1 MATHSLCWNDTV
13 PSNCRAGVVTIGN
26 FDGVHR
32 GHQQLLQ
39 ELRRQGRPA
48 LAVTFEPHPLQLLR
62 PELFQPLVTTVD
74 RRAALL
80 HQYGADHVLILAVTP
95 AFLQQTAREFFDEVV
110 CRRLD
115 ARVVVE
121 GPNFGFGYNREGS
134 VETLKVLCQEAG
146 RELIVV
152 PPLEWEGK
160 PISSSRVRNE
170 LLAGAV
176 EKARVLLGR
185 PFALEGIVGKGQ
197 ARGKTLGFPTAN
209 LEGVTT
215 LVPGD
220 GVYAVRALLQDKRY
234 SGAANIGPN
243 PTFAEKAR
251 KIEVHLIDFTGDLY
265 GQTLSVEFIE
275 RIRNTRPFASVQEL
289 KEQLARD
296 VEFAR
301 TAASQDPDRFPPSAI
316 P

>member
-1 MATHSLCWNDTV
+1 MATHSLHWNDTV
-13 PSNCRAGVVTIGN
+13 PAEWRSGVVTIGN

-39 ELRRQGRPA
+39 EVRRQRRPTLA
-48 LAVTFEPHPLQLLR
+48 LTFDPHPLQLLR
-62 PELFQPLVTTVD
+62 PEQFQPLVTSVK
-74 RRAALL
+74 RRAILL
-80 HQYGADHVLILAVTP
+80 HHYGADHVLILAVTP
-95 AFLQQTAREFFDEVV
+95 DFLQLSAREFFDEVV
-110 CRRLD
+110 CRRVD

-121 GPNFGFGYNREGS
+121 GPNFGFGYNREGT
-134 VETLKVLCQEAG
+134 VDTLRVLCQEAG
-146 RELIVV
+146 RKLVVV

-185 PFALEGIVGKGQ
+185 PFAIEGTVGTGE

-220 GVYAVRALLQDKRY
+220 GVYAVRALVQDKWY

-243 PTFAEKAR
+243 PTFAEQVR
-251 KIEVHLIDFTGDLY
+251 KIEVHLIDFAGDLY

-289 KEQLARD
+289 REQLERD

-301 TAASQDPDRFPPSAI
+301 TAASQDPDRFLPSAI